1 MSSGPNRED
10 WRRLSDTLGRRV
22 TVEDVAGVAADL
34 DTDGALLVDV
44 GGSIKR
50 VVAGMVSSGE
60 SIGTPVPR

>member
-1 MSSGPNRED
+1 
-10 WRRLSDTLGRRV
+10 
-22 TVEDVAGVAADL
+22 
-34 DTDGALLVDV
+34 V